1 MELTYEDIYNRML
14 RHERRADRAE
24 AEAEGLRE
32 VVKSLEEEVEYL
44 QESQPSFTTSW
55 KDVPIMDV
63 SAPLSE
69 VRLPLVGEVA
79 VTRKH
84 GYDYRVACTY
94 YDRDDSGLRRTVQ
107 FFSDRKQSYLSPEQ
121 ALSEFLLYAAQH
133 VHQFIS

>member
-14 RHERRADRAE
+14 RHERRADKAE

-63 SAPLSE
+63 SAPQHE
-69 VRLPLVGEVA
+69 VCLPLVGEVV

-84 GYDYRVACTY
+84 GYEYRVVCAY
-94 YDRDDSGLRRTVQ
+94 YDRDDSGLTRAVQ
-107 FFSDRKQSYLSPEQ
+107 FFSDRKQSRSSLEQ
-121 ALSEFLLYAAQH
+121 TLSEFLLYAAQH